1 MRISK
6 LKRKIGYI
14 LLSCMIVSCMPTN
27 VLAETINNGFRNT
40 YVEPQFGNEDNE
52 QELET
57 KIVKEALEKRESNVK
72 HFLKEDNSYEAVIYN
87 DPVHYLD
94 NGVWKDIDN
103 SFSEIEDKKEYTYK
117 EIDDNKEQDRYINEE
132 KDTKKNNSN
141 TENNDEVKD
150 KKLKDINREKTNDL
164 KEDSNPND
172 NNKKEN
178 YYKDNKSSTENE
190 SEKKD
195 NNNNVSEEKRSQ
207 DIKKSDEKDIIK
219 STSEKNNYKKEI
231 ENKNIDK
238 VKNTNNIKKDNL
250 DNTTD
255 QNKKIKDK
263 KIEKQKFLIN
273 KNNDFKVKIAK
284 NAKSNQLVTI
294 QKNKYKVQWK
304 IDDVNSSLVKI
315 IPKDNDK
322 IEKDID
328 NTVENKIKK
337 LKVKNKGKV
346 NEVEQ
351 KGIIKENEKDK
362 TVANV
367 SSEVKFENI
376 RNNIDLQYNIS
387 SQKLKEYIILNN
399 KVENP
404 EFKFKI
410 KASNLIPKIEED
422 NSISFYAEDD
432 SQKKIFDIDAP
443 FMIDANNVTSD
454 DIKVE
459 LIKDGDEYILV
470 LKPNTKW
477 LNNTERKYPVKIDP
491 TENSSLGVKDIQDAY
506 VNSSEPNK
514 NRQKDFFITV
524 GYGKYTKVS
533 RGFIKFNKLPKLSS
547 SEMVVK
553 ATIELT
559 LPTENKTANQVNVH
573 EVKKDWSSKGITWN
587 NKPDYNNE
595 VLDYEMVKERKKY
608 SWDISSLAK
617 KWYTEGSNYGIMF
630 KQKQENPGSGV
641 NEFLSSDN
649 GDQYSAYRPVAN
661 IAYVNTS
668 GIENYWTYHSQDAGR
683 AGTVYVND
691 YTGNLT
697 LIHDDLE
704 LNGNK
709 MPISLKHI
717 YNTNEVYDTDSE
729 YVNKVK
735 DSRYGNGFRLNLSQ
749 KIKYKNGKYVYTDE
763 DGTRHYFNFN
773 KSKNLYEDE
782 TGIDLKLK
790 VIPNDAM
797 CTYTVTDKDN
807 NKLIFLKS
815 GYLYKIKD
823 KSENTIT
830 LSYNGATLTRV
841 IDGVGREVFLNI
853 YDSGYLKNIE
863 YPKGTVIASFAYN
876 GGKLSQITY
885 MDGKK
890 TQYLYNSKNNR
901 LETVKNINGSA
912 FKYDYYTG
920 SANRISKITE
930 IGMNNELGTSL
941 NLKYGYN
948 TTEFKN
954 INKKGKEINKKEIYQ
969 FNNQGNTISVRDE
982 NGQALYY
989 KYSNNISSNKLTL
1002 ESKLQKTITNFLKNH
1017 NAEYDDKWKV
1027 DKWGKSEG
1035 VGQYDSI
1042 YNYSGKRSL
1051 KITKNNKGDR
1061 HFYSQEL
1068 NLEKG
1073 KKYTFSAYTAT
1084 KDISNSNKKGA
1095 AIFINYQNKDGKW
1108 ETEESKFI
1116 SGTNDWVRNEIAFE
1130 LPKDSASNTV
1140 YARVGIVEE
1149 TGTAY
1154 FDCLQL
1160 EEGVVANRYNLIENP
1175 NFIGQDYWSKSAS
1188 CTAADKLVTVD
1199 KNDTTYPT
1207 NLDKERTA
1215 FLLNGEGSKEKN
1227 VYQSLNLSGKK
1238 GDVFVLGGWAKANS
1252 VALKSRRYFALD
1264 VGFERYDG
1272 KFDWKPISF
1281 NEDSTQWQYIC
1292 DRIIADND
1300 YKSVKVY
1307 CIYYNNEN
1315 KAYFDAV
1322 QLYREEF
1329 GVSYK
1334 YDENGNIVSVKDL
1347 SGKESKFQYN
1357 GNNELINKIN
1367 PDGSNYRYDYDD
1379 KNNLIHAISGENVV
1393 YSFQYDKYGNP
1404 VKAKVGDDNLS
1415 INTESTYTEDGNYM
1429 KSIKDSRGNIVTY
1442 DYDRTKGNLKS
1453 VKDAKGSVINN
1464 NYDSL
1469 DRLKDVEKKVGGKE
1483 VRNDYEY
1490 NDEDQLASIKH
1501 NGFEY
1506 NFSYDN
1512 FGRNSSVTVGK
1523 NKQNLTSTEYDDD
1536 SGKVIKENFGNNQY
1550 IKYGYDDCHRVN
1562 SQFYGKEGKEVEKY
1576 NYAYDAEGNLALKK
1590 DLENDVLYRYNY
1602 DLSNRITEINNSDG
1616 EITKYNYDD
1625 NNNIKT
1631 IFEKIYG
1638 KDYTTNYS
1646 YNKDNKLTNVYYN
1659 RGENKDIKGE
1669 KFPLNNNTS
1678 GLSGT
1683 TAYTSDSVFEK
1694 DKDSEENVLSNYEG
1708 TKNLLSN
1715 SSFESDLANWTAGD
1729 WSKLSGKG
1737 RIVKDGLDGNKCLE
1751 IYDDNPSTK
1760 KGTNTVTYQYVN
1772 FSAPISTNKQ
1782 YNLSTFAKR
1791 IGNAQ
1796 PVISIMAYDAN
1807 NKEIQNSYVIKN
1819 HSIENNKWTRID
1831 STFTVPKN
1839 TKKVL
1844 IALRGSVKD
1853 SDRIRFDKVQ
1863 LEEKPYASPYTA
1875 SQSNGTRTLY
1885 KLRPEKTAGTMSV
1898 WFNTK
1903 GTATGNSRIVL
1914 SNETDKALI
1923 NLYIDS
1929 NNKLNLALKKEDG
1942 TFVNVITLND
1952 SVTSNTWHFAAI
1964 RWQLEGKTLKCK
1976 VYLDKNSMEKTISD
1990 FKDFSGCVTGI
2001 GSSVPGKYQ
2010 INGYLK
2016 NFNYCRE
2023 AIKDEE
2029 INNLFKE
2036 GKDSTQ
2042 SHTNINYNYDN
2053 LGRLVGKN
2061 LNTSKGKFNVSYGYE
2076 KGKDANS
2083 TTNLVKTVD
2092 NDGNK
2097 IEYSYDANENI
2108 DEAIY
2113 NKGSSDEKKIKY
2125 YYDEADQLIREDNKI
2140 IDKTVVY
2147 DYDVGGNIT
2156 SKKIYKYTTEKDLK
2170 NKTPELTYNYKY
2182 EDDNWKDK
2190 LTKIEIVKDGKTTT
2204 KEISSDNI
2212 GNFTKYDGYTFDW
2225 ESGRQLKEIKG
2236 NGKNIEFEYNDEGMR
2251 TRKITDDEDIY
2262 YHVVDDKVTYEVI
2275 YNNDG
2280 EEEEI
2285 YYTYDGDDRLVS
2297 LNFKGQEY
2305 YYVRNAEN
2313 DIIALTDNSGK
2324 VVVSY
2329 AYDSWGKLL
2338 GIEGELKDTL
2348 GVKNPY
2354 RYKGYRYDSE
2364 TGLYYLKARYYNP
2377 ELGRFISVDAVVGK
2391 TGEILSHN
2399 LFSYCANNPVNA
2411 IDEDGNRFEWI
2422 KSKWNAAKKAVSTAV
2437 KKVVS
2442 GVKRVAARVVSGVK
2456 KAVRSASNWVRNKF
2470 RGRTY
2475 TTTRTSSNRSRK
2487 WINTGWKNIKKAHHT
2502 IVRYTSPRAMVNP
2515 KRYASQERMNE
2526 DIGTRILKDL
2536 QEDMVFVASVLTV
2549 AMTMSEIN
2557 DTLDMYS
2564 LSGNGINVFSPGK
2577 GFRHAREIGG
2587 DSIKGGSKAK
2597 NLYKFTSKGNANATK
2612 NIVKGFDT
2620 TLNAGKQGKHIVGHN
2635 NYIKGKSI
2643 VKGTMD
2649 EIQKLV
2655 NDFAGKGEWIGA
2667 NKERIDFGKII
2678 GQYVDP
2684 ITGKLYDTTKAIIHY
2699 SKKGVHIV
2707 PSRP

>member
-6 LKRKIGYI
+6 IKRKIGYI
-14 LLSCMIVSCMPTN
+14 LLSCMIISCMPTN
-27 VLAETINNGFRNT
+27 VLADTINNKFRNT
-40 YVEPQFGNEDNE
+40 YVAPQFGNEDNNE

-57 KIVKEALEKRESNVK
+57 KIVKEAVEKRESNVK
-72 HFLKEDNSYEAVIYN
+72 HFLKEDNTYEAVIYN

-117 EIDDNKEQDRYINEE
+117 EIDDNKEQDTYINEE

-141 TENNDEVKD
+141 TKNNGEVKD
-150 KKLKDINREKTNDL
+150 KELKDINREKINDL
-164 KEDSNPND
+164 KEDNKPND

-178 YYKDNKSSTENE
+178 YYKDNKSDTKNE

-195 NNNNVSEEKRSQ
+195 NNNNTSEEKKSQ
-207 DIKKSDEKDIIK
+207 DIKQSDKKNIVK
-219 STSEKNNYKKEI
+219 STTEKNNYKKEI

-238 VKNTNNIKKDNL
+238 VKNANNIKKDNL
-250 DNTTD
+250 NNKTD
-255 QNKKIKDK
+255 QNKKIKINK

-284 NAKSNQLVTI
+284 NAKSNELVTI

-304 IDDVNSSLVKI
+304 IDDINSSLVKI
-315 IPKDNDK
+315 VPKDNNK
-322 IEKDID
+322 IEKDIN
-328 NTVENKIKK
+328 NTVENKVKK

-362 TVANV
+362 TVAKV

-432 SQKKIFDIDAP
+432 SQKKVFDIDAP

-459 LIKDGDEYILV
+459 LIKDGDEYILL
-470 LKPNTKW
+470 LKPDTKW
-477 LNNTERKYPVKIDP
+477 LNSTERKYPVKIDP

-559 LPTENKTANQVNVH
+559 LPTQSKTLNQVNVH
-573 EVKKDWSSKGITWN
+573 EVKKDWNSKSITWN

-617 KWYTEGSNYGIMF
+617 KWYTEGTNYGIMF
-630 KQKQENPGSGV
+630 KQKQETAGSGV

-668 GIENYWTYHSQDAGR
+668 GIENYWTYHSQNAGR

-709 MPISLKHI
+709 MPITLKHI

-749 KIKYKNGKYVYTDE
+749 RIEYKNGKYVYTDE

-773 KSKNLYEDE
+773 KAKDLYEDE

-790 VIPNDAM
+790 ITPNDAM
-797 CTYTVTDKDN
+797 STYTVTDKDN

-830 LSYNGATLTRV
+830 LSYNGAILTKV
-841 IDGVGREVFLNI
+841 IDGVGREVFLNV
-853 YDSGYLKNIE
+853 YDSGYIKNIE

-885 MDGKK
+885 MDGKR

-912 FKYDYYTG
+912 FKYDYYPG

-930 IGMNNELGTSL
+930 FGMNNELGTSL

-1002 ESKLQKTITNFLKNH
+1002 ESKLQKTITNLLKNH

-1035 VGQYDSI
+1035 VAQYDSI

-1315 KAYFDAV
+1315 KAYFDAI

-1357 GNNELINKIN
+1357 GNNELINKVN

-1429 KSIKDSRGNIVTY
+1429 KSIKDSRGNVVTY

-1469 DRLKDVEKKVGGKE
+1469 DRLKDVEKKVGGKV

-1550 IKYGYDDCHRVN
+1550 IKYGYDDFHRVN

-1576 NYAYDAEGNLALKK
+1576 NYNYDAEGNLALKK

-1602 DLSNRITEINNSDG
+1602 DLSNRLTEVNNSDG

-1659 RGENKDIKGE
+1659 RGENKDAKGE

-1678 GLSGT
+1678 GLKGT
-1683 TAYTSDSVFEK
+1683 TAYTSDSGFEK
-1694 DKDSEENVLSNYEG
+1694 DKDSGENVLSNYEG
-1708 TKNLLSN
+1708 TKNLLNN
-1715 SSFESDLANWTAGD
+1715 SSFESDLANWRAGD
-1729 WSKLSGKG
+1729 WSNLSGKG

-1760 KGTNTVTYQYVN
+1760 KGTNIVAYQYVN

-1782 YNLSTFAKR
+1782 YSLSTFAKR

-1796 PVISIMAYDAN
+1796 PVISISAFDAN
-1807 NKEIQNSYVIKN
+1807 NKEIQNSYVIKT

-1844 IALRGSVKD
+1844 IALRGPVKD

-1863 LEEKPYASPYTA
+1863 FEEKPYASPYTA
-1875 SQSNGTRTLY
+1875 SQSSGTRTLY

-1903 GTATGNSRIVL
+1903 GTATGNSRMIL

-1942 TFVNVITLND
+1942 TFINVVTLND
-1952 SVTSNTWHFAAI
+1952 SVTSNAWHFAAI

-1976 VYLDKNSMEKTISD
+1976 VYLDKSSMEKTISD

-2023 AIKDEE
+2023 AIKDEG

-2061 LNTSKGKFNVSYGYE
+2061 LNTSKGKFNVNYGYE

-2083 TTNLVKTVD
+2083 TTNLVNTVD
-2092 NDGNK
+2092 NNGNK

-2113 NKGSSDEKKIKY
+2113 NKGSSNEKKIKY

-2156 SKKIYKYTTEKDLK
+2156 TKKIYKYTTEKDLN
-2170 NKTPELTYNYKY
+2170 NKTPESTYNYKY

-2190 LTKIEIVKDGKTTT
+2190 LTKIEIVKDGKTIT

-2262 YHVVDDKVTYEVI
+2262 YHVVDGKVTYEVI

-2280 EEEEI
+2280 DDEEEI

-2305 YYVRNAEN
+2305 YYIRNAEN
-2313 DIIALTDNSGK
+2313 DIIALADNSGK
-2324 VVVSY
+2324 IVVSY
-2329 AYDSWGKLL
+2329 TYDSWGKLI

-2354 RYKGYRYDSE
+2354 RYKSYRYDNE
-2364 TGLYYLKARYYNP
+2364 TGLYYLESRYYNP
-2377 ELGRFISVDAVVGK
+2377 DLGRFISADAVAGK
-2391 TGEILSHN
+2391 AGEILSHN
-2399 LFSYCANNPVNA
+2399 LFSYCGNNPVNA
-2411 IDEDGNRFEWI
+2411 IDEDGNMFGWI
-2422 KSKWNAAKKAVSTAV
+2422 KSAWNNLKGKFKKTADKVRTRKITTQIKKGVRGVNNATKNIFGRGIKIITNAYKKPHKWVNNSW
-2437 KKVVS
+2437 
-2442 GVKRVAARVVSGVK
+2442 R
-2456 KAVRSASNWVRNKF
+2456 
-2470 RGRTY
+2470 
-2475 TTTRTSSNRSRK
+2475 
-2487 WINTGWKNIKKAHHT
+2487 NIKKAHHT
-2502 IVRYTSPRAMVNP
+2502 IVRYTSPGAMVNP

-2526 DIGTRILKDL
+2526 DIGTRMLNDLKDSV
-2536 QEDMVFVASVLTV
+2536 VFIVV
-2549 AMTMSEIN
+2549 
-2557 DTLDMYS
+2557 TLDIALQIWDMYDDMNS
-2564 LSGNGINVFSPGK
+2564 LSLAGAGNGISVFPTGK
-2577 GFRHAREIGG
+2577 SFRKVAKIGG
-2587 DSIKGGSKAK
+2587 DGTKKSK
-2597 NLYKFTSKGNANATK
+2597 NLYKFA
-2612 NIVKGFDT
+2612 
-2620 TLNAGKQGKHIVGHN
+2620 
-2635 NYIKGKSI
+2635 
-2643 VKGTMD
+2643 KGTTN
-2649 EIQKLV
+2649 ISSS
-2655 NDFAGKGEWIGA
+2655 IG
-2667 NKERIDFGKII
+2667 NKALKQINKKWG
-2678 GQYVDP
+2678 
-2684 ITGKLYDTTKAIIHY
+2684 
-2699 SKKGVHIV
+2699 KKGVEAFEKAANKGIV
-2707 PSRP
+2707 GAKGQNGIKVLKGGGIKIGGKTYTHEIKVLNKEYGDYRIFGYIDEAGKFIFDQFSKGLH